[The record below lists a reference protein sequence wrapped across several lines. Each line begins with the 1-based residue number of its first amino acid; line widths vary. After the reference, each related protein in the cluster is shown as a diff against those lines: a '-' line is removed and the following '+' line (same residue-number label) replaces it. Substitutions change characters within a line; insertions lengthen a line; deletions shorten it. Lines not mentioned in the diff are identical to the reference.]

1 MSLREQIEAFRKN
14 PQKVNRL
21 AALIADPVFVE
32 ATGLAL
38 RCITPFVGKTP
49 THEALSIQQSY
60 SAGYVRGIES
70 YEVLSV
76 LLQQAPSEVL
86 AEPFAEYFDG
96 TAHMTPQEIEEKV
109 RKRKP
114 RRSTNISDTGE

>member
-21 AALIADPVFVE
+21 AALIADPTFVE
-32 ATGLAL
+32 ATNLAMK
-38 RCITPFVGKTP
+38 CVTPFVGKAP

-70 YEVLSV
+70 YAVLAV

-96 TAHMTPQEIEEKV
+96 TDHMTPQEIEERV
-109 RKRKP
+109 RKKRP
-114 RRSTNISDTGE
+114 RRNTVIPDTGE